1 MPRSLKKGP
10 FVDGSL
16 MKKVEAA
23 VASNDHKV
31 IKTWSYVPRPRCGQ
45 EDESGQKIAS
55 NVMESKAICKFQRV
69 SPRKTRLVAQNIKG
83 LPVEDA
89 LNQLKFTPNKPAGVL
104 YGVVRSALANAS
116 QFPGIDVD
124 SMYVKD
130 VVVNEG
136 PTWKRFMPRSQ
147 GRAMHIR
154 KRTSHITVILAE
166 GQE

>member
-1 MPRSLKKGP
+1 ML
-10 FVDGSL
+10 
-16 MKKVEAA
+16 
-23 VASNDHKV
+23 
-31 IKTWSYVPRPRCGQ
+31 
-45 EDESGQKIAS
+45 
-55 NVMESKAICKFQRV
+55 MESKAIAKYQRV
-69 SPRKTRLVAQNIKG
+69 SPRKARLVAQNVKG

-89 LNQLKFTPNKPAGVL
+89 LNMLKFTPNKPAGTI
-104 YGVVRSALANAS
+104 YAVVRSALANAS

-124 SMYVKD
+124 SMIVKEII
-130 VVVNEG
+130 VNEG